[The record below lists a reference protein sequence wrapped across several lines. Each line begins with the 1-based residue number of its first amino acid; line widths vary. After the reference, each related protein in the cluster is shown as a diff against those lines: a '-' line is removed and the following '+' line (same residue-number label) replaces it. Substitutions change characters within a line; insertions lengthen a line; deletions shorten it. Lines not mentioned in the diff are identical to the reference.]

1 MNLTWDGEESIPAA
15 KPTVW
20 TFINDPSKI
29 AACLPDV
36 ESTTITGATTFDA
49 VVRVALGPVRG
60 KFKFKIALEP
70 RADGNH
76 MDMKV
81 NGGGLGSVV
90 DLVAGADLTAT
101 GDSSTTLKWRGDAS
115 IRGPAATV
123 GGRVL
128 DAQAHR
134 VIGTTF
140 ENVKK
145 QLSHD
150 V

>member
-1 MNLTWDGEESIPAA
+1 VNLSWNGEEEIPAA

-20 TFINDPSKI
+20 AFINDPAKI

-36 ESTTITGATTFDA
+36 ENTTIRDAHNFDA
-49 VVRVALGPVRG
+49 TVRVALGPVRG
-60 KFKFKIALEP
+60 KFNFKVALVP

-76 MDMKV
+76 MDLKV

-90 DLVAGADLTAT
+90 DLLAGADLVPN
-101 GDSSTTLKWRGDAS
+101 GDAATTLRWQGSAS

-128 DAQAHR
+128 DSQAHR
-134 VIGTTF
+134 VIATTF
-140 ENVKK
+140 ENVKNR
-145 QLSHD
+145 LSGTM
-150 V
+150 

>member
-1 MNLTWDGEESIPAA
+1 MNLTWDGEENIPAA
-15 KPTVW
+15 KATVW
-20 TFINDPSKI
+20 AFINDPAKI
-29 AACLPDV
+29 AGCLPDV
-36 ESTTITGATTFDA
+36 ESTTITGANTFDA

-60 KFKFKIALEP
+60 KFNFKIALEP

-81 NGGGLGSVV
+81 SGGGLGSVV
-90 DLVAGADLTAT
+90 DMVAGADLTPT
-101 GDSSTTLKWRGDAS
+101 GDSSTTLKWHGDAS

-128 DAQAHR
+128 DTQAHR

-145 QLSHD
+145 HLTAS

>member
-1 MNLTWDGEESIPAA
+1 VNLEWNGAEDIPVG
-15 KPTVW
+15 KDVVW
-20 TFINDPSKI
+20 NFINDAAKI

-36 ESTTITGATTFDA
+36 ESTTIRDAHNFDA
-49 VVRVALGPVRG
+49 TVRVALGPVRG
-60 KFKFKIALEP
+60 RFAFKIALEP
-70 RADGNH
+70 GADGNH

-90 DLVAGADLTAT
+90 DLVAGADLVSN
-101 GDSSTTLKWRGDAS
+101 GDAQTTLNWKGAAS

-128 DAQAHR
+128 DVQAHR

-140 ENVKK
+140 ENVRRR
-145 QLSHD
+145 LSGST
-150 V
+150 